1 MDEIIE
7 EVVPKKKEKEE
18 TIKKALFFQRFVAYV
33 IDAFLVSLLVSL
45 LATPFVDTKKED
57 KYAQQTMEV
66 LEKYSKQEISTQEYI
81 DYYAQ
86 TEYQIARLTGTRSLI
101 LLFIGVLY
109 YIVFQTY
116 NRGQTIG
123 KKLMKIRV
131 VSSDG
136 EISYNQMIFR
146 SLIANSILLNIIM
159 FTFMLFNS
167 AEVYFYSY
175 MIFAV
180 IQFVITIIS
189 AIMVMN
195 NNNGLAVHDRL
206 VHTRGVRED

>member
-1 MDEIIE
+1 M
-7 EVVPKKKEKEE
+7 
-18 TIKKALFFQRFVAYV
+18 
-33 IDAFLVSLLVSL
+33 SLK
-45 LATPFVDTKKED
+45 FE
-57 KYAQQTMEV
+57 
-66 LEKYSKQEISTQEYI
+66 YSKQEISTQEYI

-131 VSSDG
+131 VSNDG
-136 EISYNQMIFR
+136 ELSYNQMIFR

-175 MIFAV
+175 IIFAV

-206 VHTRGVRED
+206 VHTMVVRED